1 MSVLPQ
7 PSRRHVH
14 TTLVAS
20 WEWHW
25 CLLQNYDFY
34 FQYLYMKFYLN
45 LTMLC
50 ALAKNPSTG
59 NATDVNMHGKDTTYS
74 PTPLR

>member
-1 MSVLPQ
+1 MI
-7 PSRRHVH
+7 
-14 TTLVAS
+14 
-20 WEWHW
+20 
-25 CLLQNYDFY
+25 FY

-50 ALAKNPSTG
+50 ALARNPSTG